1 MRCAPSPIGTSA
13 SATWLRSLRWSVA
26 HVGWDPRRR
35 CAPTAP
41 ISTCFRPSR
50 AMAPVVAE
58 LQRICETCRN
68 PFFTAVRYPSIR
80 PRRTC
85 SRSCAARLPRRHQP
99 LSERFWR
106 YVHRTPTCW
115 LWTGL
120 CTPNGAGF
128 LPVREQGRVR
138 RMTAAQVAWELHVG
152 PVPDGRQLWR
162 RCRRPACVRPDHLR
176 LVRRGRPSGITGP
189 DTDWQT
195 HPPVHQAA
203 HPRAPGGRPD
213 GRRAWWTR
221 ARVLVGLAAFHAATG
236 QAPTTSRYWAALVR
250 SPGAPGRQR
259 WHYPSEYAVLRHFPS
274 FRVAW
279 SAAGIQLD
287 DEHWAPWTTDDDWY
301 LATHLGV
308 QPTAGIAATLRRG
321 EAAVRT
327 RARKLGLR
335 VGDAWGWPLLRVA
348 RTAGISE
355 YLLRAYVERG
365 ELAVFKGAKHVYL
378 DPGDLPAVREIDWQ
392 HVPAQLE
399 SAVFQSLRWRLV
411 QILAGQDWRAIRPHR
426 LHQHEDRPAPAAWM
440 PRFEPRTMTFPM
452 HTPTRKSA

>member
-1 MRCAPSPIGTSA
+1 
-13 SATWLRSLRWSVA
+13 
-26 HVGWDPRRR
+26 
-35 CAPTAP
+35 
-41 ISTCFRPSR
+41 
-50 AMAPVVAE
+50 MAPVVAE

-68 PFFTAVRYPSIR
+68 PFITVVRYPSIR

-106 YVHRTPTCW
+106 YVRRTPTCW

-120 CTPNGAGF
+120 HTPNGAGV

-152 PVPDGRQLWR
+152 PAPDGRRLWR
-162 RCRRPACVRPDHLR
+162 RCRRPACVRPDHLL

-195 HPPVHQAA
+195 HPPVHLAS
-203 HPRAPGGRPD
+203 HPRAPGGRSD

-221 ARVLVGLAAFHAATG
+221 ERVLEGLAAFHAATG

-250 SPGAPGRQR
+250 SLGAPGLQR
-259 WHYPSEYAVLRHFPS
+259 RHYPSEYAVLRHFPS

-287 DEHWAPWTTDDDWY
+287 DERWAPWTADDDHY
-301 LATHLGV
+301 LVTHLGV
-308 QPTAGIAATLRRG
+308 QSTVAIATTLRRG

-327 RARKLGLR
+327 RARKLGLG
-335 VGDAWGWPLLRVA
+335 VSDAWGWPLHRVA
-348 RTAGISE
+348 QRAGISE
-355 YLLRAYVERG
+355 LVLRGYVERG
-365 ELAVFKGAKHVYL
+365 ALPVFKGAKMVYI
-378 DPGDLPAVREIDWQ
+378 DPGDLVVVDQIDWQ
-392 HVPAQLE
+392 HPPGQLE
-399 SAVFQSLRWRLV
+399 SAVLHSLRWRLV
-411 QILAGQDWRAIRPHR
+411 QLLAGRDWRTSRPHR
-426 LHQHEDRPAPAAWM
+426 LYQRQVRVPGRVDAAVHDSIQTDTS
-440 PRFEPRTMTFPM
+440 EQRT
-452 HTPTRKSA
+452 RAA